1 MSRPARAV
9 TSLMV
14 LVIVLALVGAAAWW
28 GLGMARSKGVLGPI
42 QVPEEYR
49 QVLIDA
55 AAECPKVPVEI
66 LAAQIANESG
76 WDPRA
81 VSGAGAKGIAQF
93 MPGVWKQYGV
103 DANADGKSSVWDP
116 VDAIHGAAR
125 LNCMN
130 RRLVKDAAGDRLENM
145 LAAYNAGYSAVL
157 KYDGIPPYP
166 ETQEYV
172 RRILED
178 AASIQLD

>member
-1 MSRPARAV
+1 MS
-9 TSLMV
+9 V
-14 LVIVLALVGAAAWW
+14 LVLGVVLAVLIAAGWW
-28 GLGMARSKGVLGPI
+28 AFGVARTKGVIGSIL
-42 QVPEEYR
+42 VPDEYR
-49 QVLIDA
+49 QVLLDA

-76 WDPRA
+76 WDPHA
-81 VSGAGAKGIAQF
+81 ISGAGAKGIAQF
-93 MPGVWKQYGV
+93 MPDVWKQFGV
-103 DANADGKSSVWDP
+103 DANSDGKRSVWDP

-130 RRLVKDAAGDRLENM
+130 RQLTKKASGDRTENM
-145 LAAYNAGYSAVL
+145 LAAYNAGYAAVL
-157 KYDGIPPYP
+157 KYDGIPPFP

-178 AASIQLD
+178 AKSIDLG